1 MTNIEKLLG
10 TEAETLLGDFTPKIS
25 KESLILPG
33 GNFMQ
38 SFEQSDRSDKVIQ
51 NLKKLYGHGRLANT
65 GYLSILPVD
74 QGIEHSANASFTKNP
89 LYFDPANI
97 FRLAIEAGCSAV
109 ATTFG
114 AAGIVQKVFA

>member
-1 MTNIEKLLG
+1 MTN
-10 TEAETLLGDFTPKIS
+10 TSTLLGAEAESLLGNFTTKIS

-33 GNFMQ
+33 VNFIHEA
-38 SFEQSDRSDKVIQ
+38 FEQSNQKKKVIES
-51 NLKKLYGHGRLANT
+51 LKKLYGNGRLANT

-97 FRLAIEAGCSAV
+97 FRLAIEA
-109 ATTFG
+109 
-114 AAGIVQKVFA
+114 